1 MCYHAKKTDS
11 MCYHGK
17 KTVSICYYG
26 RKTDSMCYHVKKT
39 DNMCYH
45 GKKTVSMCYHRK
57 KDRQHVLSW
66 KKDRQHVLS
75 WKNTF
80 VVTLFYKIVTRF
92 YVAHISHRRYDLLT
106 ADKIKSKL
114 KELSPYK
121 SAGVGRLHTRILKE
135 RSSHRKCSAKKG
147 VHNFTIFTGKNL
159 CWSLFLW
166 ILTGKTHRQIKL
178 QPLQRVRNGNWG
190 RWYIKSTLYK
200 RILN

>member
-11 MCYHGK
+11 MCYQGK
-17 KTVSICYYG
+17 KTVSMCYYG
-26 RKTDSMCYHVKKT
+26 KKT

-80 VVTLFYKIVTRF
+80 VVTLFYKIVRRF
-92 YVAHISHRRYDLLT
+92 YVAHIIHRRYDLLT
-106 ADKIKSKL
+106 ADQIKSKL

-121 SAGVGRLHTRILKE
+121 SAGVGRLHSRILKE

-147 VHNFTIFTGKNL
+147 VHNFIGKNL
-159 CWSLFLW
+159 CWSLFLR
-166 ILTGKTHRQIKL
+166 IVTRKKHRQIKL
-178 QPLQRVRNGNWG
+178 QPLQRVRIWEFGSLVHQIN
-190 RWYIKSTLYK
+190 SL
-200 RILN
+200 

>member
-17 KTVSICYYG
+17 KTVS
-26 RKTDSMCYHVKKT
+26 
-39 DNMCYH
+39 MCYH

-80 VVTLFYKIVTRF
+80 VVTLFYKIVRRF
-92 YVAHISHRRYDLLT
+92 YVAHEMYLT

-121 SAGVGRLHTRILKE
+121 SAEVGRLQSRILKE
-135 RSSHRKCSAKKG
+135 RSSHRRCSAKKG
-147 VHNFTIFTGKNL
+147 VTIFTGKNL
-159 CWSLFLW
+159 CCSLFLR
-166 ILTGKTHRQIKL
+166 ILTGKKHRQIKL
-178 QPLQRVRNGNWG
+178 QSLQRVRIWEFGSLVHQIN
-190 RWYIKSTLYK
+190 SL
-200 RILN
+200 